1 MRSSACEFSLPS
13 GLGQWSSEELARW
26 LYDLEGDET
35 APPDYYE
42 TAVRA
47 VYRLILADD
56 AAAE

>member
-1 MRSSACEFSLPS
+1 MPS